1 MATYHY
7 VVEYD
12 TDKKR
17 WDWSPNTEHAQFG
30 SKTVYDRNMGWVS
43 YEDESV
49 KPMDEQLNKR
59 LHLGMKFLNYY
70 DERYPDEAISR
81 KN

>member
-1 MATYHY
+1 MTTYHY
-7 VVEYD
+7 VVQYD
-12 TDKKR
+12 TDTKR
-17 WDWSPNTEHAQFG
+17 WEWSPNTEHAHFDD
-30 SKTVYDRNMGWVS
+30 KTIYDRNMGWVS

-81 KN
+81 KD

>member
-1 MATYHY
+1 MAIHHY

-17 WDWSPNTEHAQFG
+17 WDWSPNTENARFG
-30 SKTVYDRNMGWVS
+30 STTIYEKNMGWVS
-43 YEDESV
+43 YEDVSV

-59 LHLGMKFLNYY
+59 LHLGLRFLNYY
-70 DERYPDEAISR
+70 DERYPNEAL
-81 KN
+81 K

>member
-1 MATYHY
+1 MAIHHY

-17 WDWSPNTEHAQFG
+17 WEWSPNTENAHFG
-30 SKTVYDRNMGWVS
+30 KNTVYDRNMGWLS

-49 KPMDEQLNKR
+49 KAMDVRLNER

-81 KN
+81 KG

>member
-17 WDWSPNTEHAQFG
+17 WDWSADTERAKFGKNTI
-30 SKTVYDRNMGWVS
+30 YDRNMGWVS
-43 YEDESV
+43 YDEENV
-49 KPMDEQLNKR
+49 KPLDERLNKR
-59 LHLGMKFLNYY
+59 LHLGLRFLNYY
-70 DERYPDEAISR
+70 DERYPNEALSR
-81 KN
+81 

>member
-1 MATYHY
+1 MAIHHY

-17 WDWSPNTEHAQFG
+17 WDWSPNTENARFG
-30 SKTVYDRNMGWVS
+30 ASTVYDNDKGWVS
-43 YEDESV
+43 YDDKSV

-59 LHLGMKFLNYY
+59 LHLGMRFLNYY
-70 DERYPDEAISR
+70 DERYPNEIL
-81 KN
+81 K